1 MGGKMIKKKILV
13 VDDEMDI
20 RIFISTLVETNGY
33 KSFVAKDGEEGWQMV
48 KDHKPNLI
56 ILDVMMPKESGL
68 KLYRELRS
76 DPTTKQ
82 IPVIMVSAVSRKTF
96 LHSIKELERY
106 HGVSLAEPEAYIE
119 KPPEAEELITE
130 ISKHCPA

>member
-1 MGGKMIKKKILV
+1 MKKKILV

-33 KSFVAKDGEEGWQMV
+33 KPFIAKDGEEGLQMV
-48 KDHKPNLI
+48 KEHKPDLI

-76 DPTTKQ
+76 DNTTKQ

-119 KPPEAEELITE
+119 KPPEAEELITV
-130 ISKHCPA
+130 IGKFCPA